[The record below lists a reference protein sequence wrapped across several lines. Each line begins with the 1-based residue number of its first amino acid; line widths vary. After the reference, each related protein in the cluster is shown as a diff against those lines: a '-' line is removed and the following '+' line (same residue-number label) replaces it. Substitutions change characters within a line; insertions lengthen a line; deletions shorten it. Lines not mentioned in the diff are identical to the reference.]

1 MTLVPLPRIVEM
13 INPTLQA
20 LRKLGG
26 TGTNDEI
33 RDQVAQIMELSE
45 AQLQVTFTRQGA
57 EIPKILNRL
66 AWVKVYLGTVGLIE
80 GSTGGVW
87 RLTAQGN
94 LQETVDPQEIMSL
107 ARAIHKR

>member
-1 MTLVPLPRIVEM
+1 MTQALLPRIVEM

-20 LRKLGG
+20 FRKLGG

-57 EIPKILNRL
+57 EIPKIVNRL
-66 AWVKVYLGTVGLIE
+66 AWVKVYLGTVGLIDCL
-80 GSTGGVW
+80 TDDVW
-87 RLTAQGN
+87 SLTENGRQ
-94 LQETVDPQEIMSL
+94 QEVVDPQEIMSQ
-107 ARAIHKR
+107 ARAIHRG